1 MRMNYLVNIL
11 IASWNVLSLMAPF
24 LLMGFFVAG
33 LLSVYLPVSFVQR
46 HLGRPGALQVF
57 KAALL
62 GVPLPLCSCSV
73 IPVAASL
80 RRQGAERGATASFL
94 TTTPQTG
101 VDSILAT
108 AAVLGGVFTLFRVL
122 MALVTGIIIGLVMD
136 RLGSAAE
143 VGDEAEAASGSKTPS
158 PARSWR
164 QVWSYGFVKLPR
176 DIGNALLLGVLVS
189 GFLSVWVPED
199 FFAGW
204 AGQGIVSYLVVMA
217 IGIPLYVCSTGSI
230 PIALSLLHLGF
241 SPGAALVFL
250 VTGPATNAATFT
262 TLSKFLGRHSTFV
275 YLAVLAVTS
284 LLGGLLFD
292 RYVTVPLPD
301 VAEHLHGEGLKAWH
315 YFSGVLMLGII
326 TAARWPKTRRIA
338 PV

>member
-1 MRMNYLVNIL
+1 MNYLVNIL
-11 IASWNVLSLMAPF
+11 IASWNMLSLMAPF

-33 LLSVYLPVSFVQR
+33 LLSVFLPVSFVQR

-94 TTTPQTG
+94 ATTPQTG

-108 AAVLGGVFTLFRVL
+108 AAVLGGVFALIRVL

-136 RLGSAAE
+136 RLGSATG
-143 VGDEAEAASGSKTPS
+143 VGDEAEAASGSKAPS
-158 PARSWR
+158 PVRSWR
-164 QVWSYGFVKLPR
+164 KVWSYGFVKLPR

-262 TLSKFLGRHSTFV
+262 TLSKFLGRYSTLV
-275 YLAVLAVTS
+275 YLAVLAATS
-284 LLGGLLFD
+284 LIGGLLFD

-301 VAEHLHGEGLKAWH
+301 VAEHLHGEGLRVWH

-326 TAARWPKTRRIA
+326 TAARWPKARRIT